1 VVIPTTPSSAF
12 VDDRSVLDWPP
23 AADAPPADTYAS
35 YADVYDLLY
44 DDVDDDIAFYLA
56 AAGTHVPA
64 GRALLEIG
72 VGTGRLTARLLA
84 AGHRVAGIDASRPM
98 LDRAVIR
105 FGTARLD
112 LMCGDI
118 RNLALGATFPLAI
131 APFGMVAHLLTD
143 ADRLAAYRNVYAHLE
158 PGGAFIFD
166 DCPLW
171 LSGPAEDH
179 ALVSTRVRPEPN
191 GNGTIRLLSNTI
203 AIAGE
208 PLSVRY
214 DYIDRLDRDGR
225 VARRTVARIVFRD
238 ITVAEELA
246 LLGAAGFARVS
257 RCSAVSMGGR

>member
-12 VDDRSVLDWPP
+12 ADDRSVLDWPP

-84 AGHRVAGIDASRPM
+84 AGHRVAGIDASR
-98 LDRAVIR
+98 
-105 FGTARLD
+105 